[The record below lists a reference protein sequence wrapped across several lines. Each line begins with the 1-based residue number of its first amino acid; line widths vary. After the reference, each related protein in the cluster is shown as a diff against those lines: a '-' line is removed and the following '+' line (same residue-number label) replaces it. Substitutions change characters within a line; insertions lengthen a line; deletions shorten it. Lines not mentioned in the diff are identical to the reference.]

1 MDCQERERVLEQ
13 VLADKFETDLK
24 NISLEADAAAW
35 KARAN
40 GYRKED

>member
-1 MDCQERERVLEQ
+1 MTEHHGMDCQERERVLEQ

-24 NISLEADAAAW
+24 NISLEADA
-35 KARAN
+35 N